1 MAMAALPRVVANDRT
16 WWHTLNMATQ
26 SNGRTENL
34 RPFPKGVSG
43 NPSGRPKGLAK
54 ATRELVGEDG
64 VSLVRFWLSIVEDEN
79 ARTTDRLEA
88 SRLLAERGW
97 GKAAAFAVVE
107 DTDPLGLEDAELAA
121 GELRAEIVRL
131 AGLRKAAYKPS

>member
-1 MAMAALPRVVANDRT
+1 
-16 WWHTLNMATQ
+16 
-26 SNGRTENL
+26 
-34 RPFPKGVSG
+34 
-43 NPSGRPKGLAK
+43 
-54 ATRELVGEDG
+54 

-97 GKAAAFAVVE
+97 GKAAVFAAVE
-107 DTDPLGLEDAELAA
+107 DRDPLGLEDAEQAA